1 MVRAFREA
9 VRLEHPGGQL
19 QILVLRTPHVAQI
32 PLKNGHFLINVH
44 EERNPIDKLRVFREI
59 EPDPVETP
67 EAPVFDELT
76 GHVEMRSP
84 VFDALNA
91 AETQR
96 KTREAS
102 E

>member
-1 MVRAFREA
+1 MRRFREA

-44 EERNPIDKLRVFREI
+44 EERHPIDKLRIFREI
-59 EPDPVETP
+59 EPEPIQVP

-91 AETQR
+91 ADKQR
-96 KTREAS
+96 RKNEAA